1 MKDRIFIID
10 GSSYLY
16 RAYHAMPPLSTS
28 KGQPTGAIK
37 GVTNMLMNLK
47 KDSEG
52 SPIVVV
58 FDAKGKTFRNKI
70 YSEYKANRPPMPDDL
85 REQLEPLKNICKAIG
100 FPLIEIAGVEADDV
114 IATIVKLAKEKKFK
128 AVVSSLDK
136 DLMQLVEDPN
146 TTIMNTMTHQIF
158 DEKKVFEKFGVKPN
172 QIRDMLA
179 LVGDTSDNIP
189 GVPKVGQKT
198 AAKWLNEF
206 DNLEGIIANA
216 ESIKGVVG
224 ENLRNSLAELD
235 RNVDLVS
242 LRDDVDIET
251 DFKDLLELN
260 GDQEK
265 LDKIFSDLEFKKP
278 ADNSSQKVD
287 SKKDNL
293 KEKKNNYQTV
303 LTKKELNDWADKI
316 DACKVFAI
324 DTETDSLDTITA
336 NLVGISLSVDEGSGC
351 YIPIGHNYENCP
363 NQPSLKLVQDSIG
376 KVIEKNKEKA
386 VGQNLK
392 FDIPILSR
400 HGIHLDKFH
409 ADTMLMSY
417 VLNSTATR
425 HGMDKLASYY
435 LDYETI
441 KFSDVAGTAS
451 KQISFSEVDIAVAT
465 NYAAEDA
472 DITLRLFNKL
482 SSLLKG
488 KKGQIKLLQE
498 IEYPLVHVLAAV
510 EQNGA
515 KIDKNKL
522 AAHSQELSEKISE
535 LTSQAFAIAGEEFN
549 LDSPKQ
555 LLEILYDK
563 LQLPVLKKT
572 PKGQPSTNEETLQ
585 RLSEEYDLP
594 KIILQYRTLAKLK
607 STYTDS
613 LIKIENPKTKRIHT
627 SYQQAITS
635 TGRLSSTEP
644 NLQNIP
650 IKTAEGRRIRE
661 AFVPEK
667 GNVLIS
673 ADYSQIE
680 LRIMA
685 HLSKDKNLTN
695 AFNAGLDVH
704 SATAAE
710 VFGVSLESVTEDQR
724 RSAKA
729 INFGLMYGMSAFGL
743 TRQLDIPRAEAQ
755 KYLDTYFERYTG
767 VKDYMANTK
776 AQAKEDMFV
785 ETIMGRR
792 LYLNEINAANGLRR
806 QAAERAAINAPLQG
820 SAADIIKK
828 AMIDIN
834 TFLDKELPQTRMIMQ
849 VHDELIFETPKA
861 DAEEILPTS
870 EDCIQSVKIH
880 HKIGLHARPA
890 VRFTEMAKGFE
901 AEIRIKLENQSK
913 WVDAKSIVRVMS
925 LKARKG
931 QVLKLQAEGPDANE
945 AITTLIDFVENQFG
959 EKQNEIE

>member
-16 RAYHAMPPLSTS
+16 RAYHAMPPLTASS
-28 KGQPTGAIK
+28 GQPTGAIK
-37 GVTNMLMNLK
+37 GVTNMLMTLK

-52 SPIVVV
+52 SPIIVV
-58 FDAKGKTFRNKI
+58 FDAKGKTFRNDI
-70 YSEYKANRPPMPDDL
+70 YKDYKANRPPMPDDL
-85 REQLEPLKNICKAIG
+85 REQLQPLKEIVRAIG

-114 IATIVKLAKEKKFK
+114 IATLVKIAKEKKFK
-128 AVVSSLDK
+128 TVISSLDK
-136 DLMQLVEDPN
+136 DLMQLVEDPIS
-146 TTIMNTMTHQIF
+146 TMMNTMTHQIF
-158 DEKKVFEKFGVKPN
+158 NEDKVLEKFGVKPS

-179 LVGDTSDNIP
+179 LTGDTSDNIP

-198 AAKWLNEF
+198 AAKWLNEYGNI
-206 DNLEGIIANA
+206 DEIKLNA
-216 ESIKGVVG
+216 DHIKGVVG
-224 ENLRNSLAELD
+224 QNLRSSLGDLD
-235 RNVDLVS
+235 RNVELVS
-242 LRDDVDIET
+242 LKSDVDLGI
-251 DFKDLLELN
+251 DFESMLELN
-260 GDQEK
+260 ADQEK
-265 LDKIFSDLEFKKP
+265 LDNLFSELEFKALKKP
-278 ADNSSQKVD
+278 STKSSSAEASEPTRATSDNKIKVQGNYETLFTKED
-287 SKKDNL
+287 LLNWAKKL
-293 KEKKNNYQTV
+293 
-303 LTKKELNDWADKI
+303 

-324 DTETDSLDTITA
+324 DTETDSLDTVTA
-336 NLVGISLSVDEGSGC
+336 NIVGISLSTEEETGC
-351 YIPIGHNYENCP
+351 YIPINHKYDGCP
-363 NQPSLKLVQDSIG
+363 KQIDIKVIIEILG
-376 KVIEKNKEKA
+376 KSIEKNQHKA

-392 FDIPILSR
+392 FDLPILSR
-400 HGIHLDKFH
+400 HGIHLEKFY

-425 HGMDKLASYY
+425 HGMDKLAEFY
-435 LDYETI
+435 LNYTTV
-441 KFSDVAGTAS
+441 KYKDVTGTAS
-451 KQISFSEVDIAVAT
+451 KQINFSAVSIDIAS

-472 DITLRLFNKL
+472 DITLRLFNRL
-482 SSLLKG
+482 NELLKD
-488 KKGQIKLLQE
+488 KPTQERLLTE
-498 IEYPLVHVLAAV
+498 IEYPLVHALSRI
-510 EQNGA
+510 EMNGA
-515 KIDKNKL
+515 KVDKNKL
-522 AAHSQELSEKISE
+522 AAHSKELSNKIDDLSE
-535 LTSQAFAIAGEEFN
+535 QAFKIAGEEFN

-555 LLEILYDK
+555 LLVILYEK
-563 LQLPVLKKT
+563 LKLPILKKT

-585 RLSEEYDLP
+585 RLAEEYEIP

-613 LIKIENPKTKRIHT
+613 LIRIENPVTKRIHT
-627 SYQQAITS
+627 SYQQAVTS

-685 HLSKDKNLTN
+685 HLSKDKNLTY
-695 AFNAGLDVH
+695 AFNNNLDVH

-710 VFGVSLESVTEDQR
+710 VFDVNLNDVSQDQR

-755 KYLDTYFERYTG
+755 KYLDTYFDRYTG
-767 VKDYMANTK
+767 VKRYMEETK

-834 TFLDKELPQTRMIMQ
+834 TFLYKEMPEVKMIMQ
-849 VHDELIFETPKA
+849 VHDELIFEAPKKSSKEVLQIMKKMME
-861 DAEEILPTS
+861 DA
-870 EDCIQSVKIH
+870 VKLDIPLIAEAA
-880 HKIGLHARPA
+880 IGD
-890 VRFTEMAKGFE
+890 
-901 AEIRIKLENQSK
+901 N
-913 WVDAKSIVRVMS
+913 W
-925 LKARKG
+925 
-931 QVLKLQAEGPDANE
+931 NE
-945 AITTLIDFVENQFG
+945 AH
-959 EKQNEIE
+959 

>member
-179 LVGDTSDNIP
+179 LVGDSSDNIP

-251 DFKDLLELN
+251 DFKDLLEFN

-336 NLVGISLSVDEGSGC
+336 NLVGISLSVNEGSGC

-376 KVIEKNKEKA
+376 KAIEKNKEKA

-451 KQISFSEVDIAVAT
+451 KQISFSKVDIAVAT

-743 TRQLDIPRAEAQ
+743 TRQLDIPRAKAQ

-776 AQAKEDMFV
+776 AQAKEDMYV
-785 ETIMGRR
+785 ETLMGRR

-834 TFLDKELPQTRMIMQ
+834 GFLKKETPETKMIMQ
-849 VHDELIFETPKA
+849 VHDELIFETPEKSADDVLNLMKNMMEAAVKLDIPLIA
-861 DAEEILPTS
+861 DAA
-870 EDCIQSVKIH
+870 
-880 HKIGLHARPA
+880 IG
-890 VRFTEMAKGFE
+890 K
-901 AEIRIKLENQSK
+901 N
-913 WVDAKSIVRVMS
+913 W
-925 LKARKG
+925 
-931 QVLKLQAEGPDANE
+931 NE
-945 AITTLIDFVENQFG
+945 AH
-959 EKQNEIE
+959 

>member
-1 MKDRIFIID
+1 MLNLVWNLIVC
-10 GSSYLY
+10 SS
-16 RAYHAMPPLSTS
+16 
-28 KGQPTGAIK
+28 
-37 GVTNMLMNLK
+37 
-47 KDSEG
+47 
-52 SPIVVV
+52 
-58 FDAKGKTFRNKI
+58 F
-70 YSEYKANRPPMPDDL
+70 
-85 REQLEPLKNICKAIG
+85 
-100 FPLIEIAGVEADDV
+100 
-114 IATIVKLAKEKKFK
+114 
-128 AVVSSLDK
+128 
-136 DLMQLVEDPN
+136 N
-146 TTIMNTMTHQIF
+146 T
-158 DEKKVFEKFGVKPN
+158 
-172 QIRDMLA
+172 
-179 LVGDTSDNIP
+179 
-189 GVPKVGQKT
+189 
-198 AAKWLNEF
+198 
-206 DNLEGIIANA
+206 
-216 ESIKGVVG
+216 
-224 ENLRNSLAELD
+224 
-235 RNVDLVS
+235 
-242 LRDDVDIET
+242 
-251 DFKDLLELN
+251 
-260 GDQEK
+260 DQER
-265 LDKIFSDLEFKKP
+265 LDELFAELEFKALPKNTP
-278 ADNSSQKVD
+278 KQPDVKET
-287 SKKDNL
+287 L
-293 KEKKNNYQTV
+293 KEKNKNYETV
-303 LTKKELNDWADKI
+303 LSEDQLQAWAKNLDE
-316 DACKVFAI
+316 CKVYAI

-336 NLVGISLSVDEGSGC
+336 NLVGISLSVKEGAGC
-351 YIPIGHNYENCP
+351 YIPIGHTYEGCSD
-363 NQPSLKLVQDSIG
+363 QPSLDL
-376 KVIEKNKEKA
+376 VIEIIGNAIERNKEKA

-400 HGIHLDKFH
+400 HKIQLDKFH

-441 KFSDVAGTAS
+441 KYGDVAGTAS
-451 KQISFSEVDIAVAT
+451 KQISFSEVEIDVAT

-472 DITLRLFNKL
+472 DITLRLYNKL
-482 SSLLKG
+482 EGLLEDKPTQ
-488 KKGQIKLLQE
+488 KKLLE
-498 IEYPLVHVLAAV
+498 DIEYPLVHVLSKV

-515 KIDKNKL
+515 KIDKEKL
-522 AAHSQELSEKISE
+522 AAHSEELAEKISD
-535 LTSQAFAIAGEEFN
+535 LSSQAFKIAGEEFN

-555 LLEILYDK
+555 LLEVLYEK
-563 LQLPVLKKT
+563 LKLPVLKKT

-585 RLSEEYDLP
+585 RLSEEYELP

-613 LIKIENPKTKRIHT
+613 LIKIENPATQRIHT

-650 IKTAEGRRIRE
+650 IKTSEGRRIRE

-695 AFNAGLDVH
+695 AFNKGLDVH
-704 SATAAE
+704 SSTAAE
-710 VFGVSLESVTEDQR
+710 VFGVNIENVTDEQR

-743 TRQLDIPRAEAQ
+743 TRQLDIPRADAQ

-834 TFLDKELPQTRMIMQ
+834 AFLVKEIASNKN
-849 VHDELIFETPKA
+849 DYA
-861 DAEEILPTS
+861 SA
-870 EDCIQSVKIH
+870 
-880 HKIGLHARPA
+880 
-890 VRFTEMAKGFE
+890 
-901 AEIRIKLENQSK
+901 
-913 WVDAKSIVRVMS
+913 
-925 LKARKG
+925 
-931 QVLKLQAEGPDANE
+931 
-945 AITTLIDFVENQFG
+945 
-959 EKQNEIE
+959 

>member
-16 RAYHAMPPLSTS
+16 RAYHAMPPLTASS
-28 KGQPTGAIK
+28 GQPTGAIK
-37 GVTNMLMNLK
+37 GVTNMLMTLK

-52 SPIVVV
+52 SPIIVV
-58 FDAKGKTFRNKI
+58 FDAKGKTFRNDI
-70 YSEYKANRPPMPDDL
+70 YKDYKANRPPMPDDL
-85 REQLEPLKNICKAIG
+85 REQLQPLKEIVRAIG

-114 IATIVKLAKEKKFK
+114 IATLVKIAKEKKFK
-128 AVVSSLDK
+128 TVISSLDK
-136 DLMQLVEDPN
+136 DLMQLVEDPIS
-146 TTIMNTMTHQIF
+146 TMMNTMTHQIF
-158 DEKKVFEKFGVKPN
+158 NEDKVLEKFGVKPS

-179 LVGDTSDNIP
+179 LTGDTSDNIP

-198 AAKWLNEF
+198 AAKWLNEYGNI
-206 DNLEGIIANA
+206 DEIKLNA
-216 ESIKGVVG
+216 DHIKGVVG
-224 ENLRNSLAELD
+224 ENLRSSLGDLD
-235 RNVDLVS
+235 RNVELVS
-242 LRDDVDIET
+242 LKNDVDLGI
-251 DFKDLLELN
+251 DFESMLELN
-260 GDQEK
+260 TDQEK
-265 LDKIFSDLEFKKP
+265 LDKLFSELEFKALKKP
-278 ADNSSQKVD
+278 SAKSSSAEASEPTQATSENKLKVQGNYETLFTKED
-287 SKKDNL
+287 LLNWAKKL
-293 KEKKNNYQTV
+293 
-303 LTKKELNDWADKI
+303 

-324 DTETDSLDTITA
+324 DTETDSLDTVTA
-336 NLVGISLSVDEGSGC
+336 NIVGISLSTEEETGC
-351 YIPIGHNYENCP
+351 YIPINHKYDGCP
-363 NQPSLKLVQDSIG
+363 KQIDIKVIIEILG
-376 KVIEKNKEKA
+376 KSIEKNQHKA

-392 FDIPILSR
+392 FDLPILSR
-400 HGIHLDKFH
+400 HGIHLEKFY
-409 ADTMLMSY
+409 AETMLMSY

-425 HGMDKLASYY
+425 HGMDKLAEFY
-435 LDYETI
+435 LNYTTV
-441 KFSDVAGTAS
+441 KYKDVTGTAS
-451 KQISFSEVDIAVAT
+451 KQINFSAVSIDIAS

-472 DITLRLFNKL
+472 DITLRLFNRL
-482 SSLLKG
+482 NDLLKD
-488 KKGQIKLLQE
+488 KPTQEKLLTE
-498 IEYPLVHVLAAV
+498 IEYPLVHALSRI
-510 EQNGA
+510 EMNGA
-515 KIDKNKL
+515 KVDKNKL
-522 AAHSQELSEKISE
+522 AAHSKELSNKIDDLSE
-535 LTSQAFAIAGEEFN
+535 QAFKIAGEEFN

-555 LLEILYDK
+555 LLVILYEK
-563 LQLPVLKKT
+563 LKLPILKKT

-585 RLSEEYDLP
+585 RLAEEYEIP

-613 LIKIENPKTKRIHT
+613 LIRIENPVTKRIHT
-627 SYQQAITS
+627 SYQQAVTS

-685 HLSKDKNLTN
+685 HLSKDENLTY
-695 AFNAGLDVH
+695 AFNNNLDVH

-710 VFGVSLESVTEDQR
+710 VFGVNLNDVSKDQR

-767 VKDYMANTK
+767 VKRYMEETK

-834 TFLDKELPQTRMIMQ
+834 TFLYKEMPEVKMIMQ
-849 VHDELIFETPKA
+849 VHDELIFEGPKKGSKEVLQIMKKMME
-861 DAEEILPTS
+861 DA
-870 EDCIQSVKIH
+870 VKLDIPLIAEAA
-880 HKIGLHARPA
+880 IGD
-890 VRFTEMAKGFE
+890 
-901 AEIRIKLENQSK
+901 N
-913 WVDAKSIVRVMS
+913 W
-925 LKARKG
+925 
-931 QVLKLQAEGPDANE
+931 NE
-945 AITTLIDFVENQFG
+945 AH
-959 EKQNEIE
+959 

>member
-16 RAYHAMPPLSTS
+16 RAYHAMPPLTASS
-28 KGQPTGAIK
+28 GQPTGAIK
-37 GVTNMLMNLK
+37 GVTNMLMTLK

-52 SPIVVV
+52 SPIIVV
-58 FDAKGKTFRNKI
+58 FDAKGKTFRNDI
-70 YSEYKANRPPMPDDL
+70 YKDYKANRPPMPDDL
-85 REQLEPLKNICKAIG
+85 REQLQPLKEIVRAIG

-114 IATIVKLAKEKKFK
+114 IATLVKIAKEKKFK
-128 AVVSSLDK
+128 TVISSLDK
-136 DLMQLVEDPN
+136 DLMQLVEDPIS
-146 TTIMNTMTHQIF
+146 TMMNTMTHQIF
-158 DEKKVFEKFGVKPN
+158 NEDKVLEKFGVKPS

-179 LVGDTSDNIP
+179 LTGDTSDNIP

-198 AAKWLNEF
+198 AAKWLNEYGNI
-206 DNLEGIIANA
+206 DEIKLNA
-216 ESIKGVVG
+216 DHIKGVVG
-224 ENLRNSLAELD
+224 ENLRSSLGDLD
-235 RNVDLVS
+235 RNVELVS
-242 LRDDVDIET
+242 LKSDVDLGI
-251 DFKDLLELN
+251 DFESMLELN
-260 GDQEK
+260 ADQEK
-265 LDKIFSDLEFKKP
+265 LDKLFSELEFKALKKP
-278 ADNSSQKVD
+278 STKSSSAEASEPTQATSENKIKVQGNYETLFTKED
-287 SKKDNL
+287 LLNWAKKL
-293 KEKKNNYQTV
+293 
-303 LTKKELNDWADKI
+303 

-324 DTETDSLDTITA
+324 DTETDSLDTVTA
-336 NLVGISLSVDEGSGC
+336 NIVGISLSTEEETGC
-351 YIPIGHNYENCP
+351 YIPINHKYDGCP
-363 NQPSLKLVQDSIG
+363 KQIDIKVIIEILG
-376 KVIEKNKEKA
+376 KSIEKNQHKA

-392 FDIPILSR
+392 FDLPILSR
-400 HGIHLDKFH
+400 HGIHLEKFY

-425 HGMDKLASYY
+425 HGMDKLAEFY
-435 LDYETI
+435 LNYTTV
-441 KFSDVAGTAS
+441 KYKDVTGTAS
-451 KQISFSEVDIAVAT
+451 KQINFSAVSIDIAS

-472 DITLRLFNKL
+472 DITLRLFNRL
-482 SSLLKG
+482 NDLLKD
-488 KKGQIKLLQE
+488 KPTQEKLLTE
-498 IEYPLVHVLAAV
+498 IEYPLVHALSRI
-510 EQNGA
+510 EMNGA
-515 KIDKNKL
+515 KVDKNKL
-522 AAHSQELSEKISE
+522 AAHSKELSNKIDDLSE
-535 LTSQAFAIAGEEFN
+535 QAFKIAGEEFN

-555 LLEILYDK
+555 LLVILYEK
-563 LQLPVLKKT
+563 LKLPILKKT

-585 RLSEEYDLP
+585 RLAEEYEIP

-613 LIKIENPKTKRIHT
+613 LIRIENPVTKRIHT
-627 SYQQAITS
+627 SYQQAVTS

-685 HLSKDKNLTN
+685 HLSKDENLTY
-695 AFNAGLDVH
+695 AFNNNLDVH

-710 VFGVSLESVTEDQR
+710 VFGVNLNDVSQDQR

-767 VKDYMANTK
+767 VKRYMEETK

-834 TFLDKELPQTRMIMQ
+834 TFLFKEMPEVKMIMQ
-849 VHDELIFETPKA
+849 VHDELIFEAPKKSSKEVLQIMKKMME
-861 DAEEILPTS
+861 DA
-870 EDCIQSVKIH
+870 VKLDIPLIAEAA
-880 HKIGLHARPA
+880 IGD
-890 VRFTEMAKGFE
+890 
-901 AEIRIKLENQSK
+901 N
-913 WVDAKSIVRVMS
+913 W
-925 LKARKG
+925 
-931 QVLKLQAEGPDANE
+931 NE
-945 AITTLIDFVENQFG
+945 AH
-959 EKQNEIE
+959 

>member
-16 RAYHAMPPLSTS
+16 RAYHAMPPLTTS
-28 KGQPTGAIK
+28 DGRPTGAIK
-37 GVTNMLMNLK
+37 GVTNMLMTLK

-52 SPIVVV
+52 SPIIVT
-58 FDAKGKTFRNKI
+58 FDAKGKTFRNDI
-70 YSEYKANRPPMPDDL
+70 YDSYKANRPPMPDDL
-85 REQLEPLKNICKAIG
+85 REQLVPLKNVCRAIG
-100 FPLIEIAGVEADDV
+100 FPLIEIEGVEADDV
-114 IATIVKLAKEKKFK
+114 IATLVRIAKENNFK
-128 AVVSSLDK
+128 SVISSLDK
-136 DLMQLVEDPN
+136 DLMQLVEDPSAKM
-146 TTIMNTMTHQIF
+146 MNTMTHQIF
-158 DEKKVFEKFGVKPN
+158 DEEKVFEKFGVKPN

-179 LVGDTSDNIP
+179 LTGDTSDNIP

-206 DNLEGIIANA
+206 RDLEGIKSNA
-216 ESIKGVVG
+216 DSIKGVVG
-224 ENLRNSLAELD
+224 ENLRNSLNDLD
-235 RNVDLVS
+235 RNVELVS
-242 LRDDVDIET
+242 LKNDVDIGVTFES
-251 DFKDLLELN
+251 LLQLN
-260 GDQEK
+260 GNQET
-265 LDKIFSDLEFKKP
+265 LDELFADLEFKKP
-278 ADNSSQKVD
+278 KKKPANKEDKKVVNVQEVAQNLAT
-287 SKKDNL
+287 SKPIGAYKTILNKKDL
-293 KEKKNNYQTV
+293 EEWSEK
-303 LTKKELNDWADKI
+303 LN
-316 DACKVFAI
+316 ACKVFAI
-324 DTETDSLDTITA
+324 DTETDSLNTVSA
-336 NLVGISLSVDEGSGC
+336 NLVGISLSVKEGEGC
-351 YIPIGHNYENCP
+351 YIPLKHEYEGCPIQIDLELAVSIIG
-363 NQPSLKLVQDSIG
+363 SSI
-376 KVIEKNKEKA
+376 EQNKHKA

-392 FDIPILSR
+392 FDIPILAR
-400 HGIHLDKFH
+400 HGIALDTFH

-425 HGMDKLASYY
+425 HGMDKLAEFY
-435 LDYETI
+435 LNYTTVKYKEVT
-441 KFSDVAGTAS
+441 GTAS
-451 KQISFSEVDIAVAT
+451 KQINFSAVEIEVAS

-482 SSLLKG
+482 EDLLKD
-488 KKGQIKLLQE
+488 KPTQLKLLND
-498 IEYPLVHVLAAV
+498 IEYPLVHVLSKI

-515 KIDKNKL
+515 KIDKEKL
-522 AAHSQELSEKISE
+522 AEHSKELSEKIADLSA
-535 LTSQAFAIAGEEFN
+535 QAFVISGEEFN

-555 LLEILYDK
+555 LLEILYEK
-563 LQLPVLKKT
+563 LKLPILKKT

-585 RLSEEYDLP
+585 RLSEEYELP
-594 KIILQYRTLAKLK
+594 GIILQYRTLAKLK

-613 LIKIENPKTKRIHT
+613 LIKIENPLTKRIHT
-627 SYQQAITS
+627 SYQQAVTS

-650 IKTAEGRRIRE
+650 IRTAEGRRIRE

-685 HLSKDKNLTN
+685 HLSKDKNLTH
-695 AFNAGLDVH
+695 AFNNNLDIH

-710 VFGVSLESVTEDQR
+710 VFGVSLEDVTQDQR

-767 VKDYMANTK
+767 VKDYIANTK

-792 LYLNEINAANGLRR
+792 LYLNEINAGNGLRR

-828 AMIDIN
+828 AMIDIQE
-834 TFLDKELPQTRMIMQ
+834 FLEKEMPKVKVIMQ
-849 VHDELIFETPKA
+849 VHDELIFEAPKENAEEVLSTMKGMMEKAVKLDIPLIA
-861 DAEEILPTS
+861 DAA
-870 EDCIQSVKIH
+870 
-880 HKIGLHARPA
+880 IG
-890 VRFTEMAKGFE
+890 V
-901 AEIRIKLENQSK
+901 N
-913 WVDAKSIVRVMS
+913 W
-925 LKARKG
+925 
-931 QVLKLQAEGPDANE
+931 NE
-945 AITTLIDFVENQFG
+945 AH
-959 EKQNEIE
+959 

>member
-179 LVGDTSDNIP
+179 LVGDSSDNIP

-251 DFKDLLELN
+251 DFKDLLEFN

-710 VFGVSLESVTEDQR
+710 VFDVSLESVTEDQR

-776 AQAKEDMFV
+776 AQAKEDMYV
-785 ETIMGRR
+785 ETLMGRR

-834 TFLDKELPQTRMIMQ
+834 GFLKKEIPETKMIMQ
-849 VHDELIFETPKA
+849 VHDELIFETPEKSADDVLNLMKNMMEAAVKLDIPLIA
-861 DAEEILPTS
+861 DAA
-870 EDCIQSVKIH
+870 
-880 HKIGLHARPA
+880 IG
-890 VRFTEMAKGFE
+890 K
-901 AEIRIKLENQSK
+901 N
-913 WVDAKSIVRVMS
+913 W
-925 LKARKG
+925 
-931 QVLKLQAEGPDANE
+931 NE
-945 AITTLIDFVENQFG
+945 AH
-959 EKQNEIE
+959 

>member
-1 MKDRIFIID
+1 MKDRVFIID

-37 GVTNMLMNLK
+37 GVTNMLMTLK

-52 SPIVVV
+52 SPIIVV
-58 FDAKGKTFRNKI
+58 FDAKGKTFRSEI
-70 YSEYKANRPPMPDDL
+70 YKEYKANRPPMPEDL
-85 REQLEPLKNICKAIG
+85 RQQLDPLKEICKAIG
-100 FPLIEIAGVEADDV
+100 FPLIEIPGVEADDV
-114 IATIVKLAKEKKFK
+114 IATLVNKAKEKNFK

-146 TTIMNTMTHQIF
+146 ITIMNTMKHQIF
-158 DEKKVFEKFGVKPN
+158 TEDKVFEKFGVQPN

-179 LVGDTSDNIP
+179 LVGDSSDNIP

-198 AAKWLNEF
+198 AAKWLNEYK
-206 DNLEGIIANA
+206 NLDGIKDNA
-216 ESIKGVVG
+216 ELIKGVVG
-224 ENLRNSLAELD
+224 ENLRNSLADLE
-235 RNVDLVS
+235 RNVELVS
-242 LRDDVDIET
+242 LKDDVELGVSFDS
-251 DFKDLLELN
+251 LLQLN
-260 GDQEK
+260 ADQEK
-265 LDKIFSDLEFKKP
+265 LDDLFSELEFNASTKN
-278 ADNSSQKVD
+278 A
-287 SKKDNL
+287 SKQPDAKETL
-293 KEKKNNYQTV
+293 KEKNNNYETV
-303 LTKKELNDWADKI
+303 LSEDQLLAWAKNLDE
-316 DACKVFAI
+316 CKVYAI

-336 NLVGISLSVDEGSGC
+336 NLVGISLSVKEGTGC
-351 YIPIGHNYENCP
+351 YIPIGHKYEGCP
-363 NQPSLKLVQDSIG
+363 DQPSLDL
-376 KVIEKNKEKA
+376 VIEIIGNAIERNKEKA

-400 HGIHLDKFH
+400 HKIQLDKFH

-425 HGMDKLASYY
+425 HGMDKLASFY

-441 KFSDVAGTAS
+441 KYGDVAGTAS
-451 KQISFSEVDIAVAT
+451 KQISFSEVEINVAT

-472 DITLRLFNKL
+472 DITLRLYNKL
-482 SSLLKG
+482 NGLLEDKPTQ
-488 KKGQIKLLQE
+488 KKLLEE
-498 IEYPLVHVLAAV
+498 IEYPLVHVLSKV

-515 KIDKNKL
+515 KIDKAKL
-522 AAHSQELSEKISE
+522 AAHSEELAEKISD
-535 LTSQAFAIAGEEFN
+535 LSSQAFKIAGEEFN

-555 LLEILYDK
+555 LLEILYEK
-563 LQLPVLKKT
+563 LKLPVLKKT

-585 RLSEEYDLP
+585 RLSEEYELP

-613 LIKIENPKTKRIHT
+613 LIKIENQVTQRIHT

-650 IKTAEGRRIRE
+650 IKTSEGRRIRE
-661 AFVPEK
+661 AFIPEK

-695 AFNAGLDVH
+695 AFNKGLDVH
-704 SATAAE
+704 SSTAAE
-710 VFGVSLESVTEDQR
+710 VFGVDIENVTEEQR

-743 TRQLDIPRAEAQ
+743 TRQLDIPRADAQ

-834 TFLDKELPQTRMIMQ
+834 AFLVQKLPDTKMIMQ
-849 VHDELIFETPKA
+849 VHDELIFETPKRNAEETLYLMKSMMEKAVKLDIPLIA
-861 DAEEILPTS
+861 DAA
-870 EDCIQSVKIH
+870 
-880 HKIGLHARPA
+880 IG
-890 VRFTEMAKGFE
+890 K
-901 AEIRIKLENQSK
+901 N
-913 WVDAKSIVRVMS
+913 W
-925 LKARKG
+925 
-931 QVLKLQAEGPDANE
+931 NE
-945 AITTLIDFVENQFG
+945 AH
-959 EKQNEIE
+959 

>member
-16 RAYHAMPPLSTS
+16 RAYHAMPPLTTS
-28 KGQPTGAIK
+28 SGQPTGAIK
-37 GVTNMLMNLK
+37 GVTNMLMTLK

-52 SPIVVV
+52 SPIVVI
-58 FDAKGKTFRNKI
+58 FDAKGKTFRNDVYK
-70 YSEYKANRPPMPDDL
+70 EYKANRPPMPDDL
-85 REQLEPLKNICKAIG
+85 REQLVPLKDICRAIG
-100 FPLIEIAGVEADDV
+100 FPLIEIEGVEADDV
-114 IATIVKLAKEKKFK
+114 IATVVKIAKQKNYKT
-128 AVVSSLDK
+128 VISSLDK
-136 DLMQLVEDPN
+136 DLMQLVEDPVS
-146 TTIMNTMTHQIF
+146 TIMNTMTHQIF
-158 DEKKVFEKFGVKPN
+158 NEEKVFEKFGVMPN

-198 AAKWLNEF
+198 AAKWLSEYG
-206 DNLEGIIANA
+206 NLEGVKSNA
-216 ESIKGVVG
+216 DSIKGVVG
-224 ENLRNSLAELD
+224 ENLRSSLDDLD
-235 RNVDLVS
+235 RNVELVS
-242 LRDDVDIET
+242 LKEDVEIGVSFES
-251 DFKDLLELN
+251 LLELN
-260 GDQEK
+260 GDEERLAK
-265 LDKIFSDLEFKKP
+265 LFAELEFKPMKGSANKP
-278 ADNSSQKVD
+278 QTKDKNKNLNQNADKPTETKKID
-287 SKKDNL
+287 S
-293 KEKKNNYQTV
+293 NYQTI
-303 LTKKELNDWADKI
+303 LTQKDMKIWAKKLDD
-316 DACKVFAI
+316 CKVFAI
-324 DTETDSLDTITA
+324 DTETDSLDTVTA
-336 NLVGISLSVDEGSGC
+336 NLVGISLSDKEGEGC
-351 YIPIGHNYENCP
+351 YLPIGHQYEGCP
-363 NQPSLKLVQDSIG
+363 KQLDLKSVVDIIG
-376 KVIEKNKEKA
+376 SSVEKNRHKA

-392 FDIPILSR
+392 FDIPILLR
-400 HGIHLDKFH
+400 HGIALDSFH

-425 HGMDKLASYY
+425 HGMDKLAMYY
-435 LDYETI
+435 LNYETV
-441 KFSDVAGTAS
+441 KYSDVTGTAS
-451 KQISFSEVDIAVAT
+451 KQINFSAVEIDVASH
-465 NYAAEDA
+465 YAAEDA

-482 SSLLKG
+482 DSLLAEKPIQ
-488 KKGQIKLLQE
+488 KKLLQD
-498 IEYPLVHVLAAV
+498 IEYPLVHVLSRV

-522 AAHSQELSEKISE
+522 SDHSVELSEKIEKLSSE
-535 LTSQAFAIAGEEFN
+535 AFKIAGEEFN

-555 LLEILYDK
+555 LLEVLYEK
-563 LQLPVLKKT
+563 LKLPILKKT

-585 RLSEEYDLP
+585 RLSEEYELP

-613 LIKIENPKTKRIHT
+613 LIRIENPKTERIHT
-627 SYQQAITS
+627 SYQQAVTS

-661 AFVPEK
+661 AFVPDT
-667 GNVLIS
+667 GNILIS

-685 HLSKDKNLTN
+685 HLSKDKNLTH
-695 AFNAGLDVH
+695 AFNNNLDVH

-710 VFGVSLESVTEDQR
+710 VFGVSLDDVTQDHR

-767 VKDYMANTK
+767 VKDYMENIK
-776 AQAKEDMFV
+776 AQAKEDMYV

-828 AMIDIN
+828 AMIDIDA
-834 TFLDKELPQTRMIMQ
+834 FLNEEMPEVKMIMQ
-849 VHDELIFETPKA
+849 VHDELIFETPKKN
-861 DAEEILPTS
+861 AEE
-870 EDCIQSVKIH
+870 
-880 HKIGLHARPA
+880 
-890 VRFTEMAKGFE
+890 
-901 AEIRIKLENQSK
+901 
-913 WVDAKSIVRVMS
+913 VMS
-925 LKARKG
+925 TMKDMMEKA
-931 QVLKLQAEGPDANE
+931 VKLDIPLIAEAAIGANWNE
-945 AITTLIDFVENQFG
+945 AH
-959 EKQNEIE
+959 

>member
-1 MKDRIFIID
+1 MKDRVFIID

-37 GVTNMLMNLK
+37 GVTNMLMTLK

-52 SPIVVV
+52 SPIIVV
-58 FDAKGKTFRNKI
+58 FDAKGKTFRSEI
-70 YSEYKANRPPMPDDL
+70 YKEYKANRPPMPDDL
-85 REQLEPLKNICKAIG
+85 REQLEPLKEICKAIG
-100 FPLIEIAGVEADDV
+100 FPLIEIPGVEADDV
-114 IATIVKLAKEKKFK
+114 IATLVNKAKEKNFK
-128 AVVSSLDK
+128 AVVSTLDK

-146 TTIMNTMTHQIF
+146 ITIMNTMKHQIF
-158 DEKKVFEKFGVKPN
+158 TEDKVFEKFGVQPN

-179 LVGDTSDNIP
+179 LVGDSSDNIP

-198 AAKWLNEF
+198 AAKWLNEYK
-206 DNLEGIIANA
+206 NLDGIKDNA
-216 ESIKGVVG
+216 ELIKGVVG
-224 ENLRNSLAELD
+224 ENLRNSLADLE
-235 RNVDLVS
+235 RNVELVS
-242 LRDDVDIET
+242 LKDDVELGVSFDS
-251 DFKDLLELN
+251 LLQLN
-260 GDQEK
+260 TDQER
-265 LDKIFSDLEFKKP
+265 LDELFSELEFKASTKN
-278 ADNSSQKVD
+278 A
-287 SKKDNL
+287 SKQPDAKETLKD
-293 KEKKNNYQTV
+293 KNNNYETV
-303 LTKKELNDWADKI
+303 INEDQLLAWAKNLDE
-316 DACKVFAI
+316 CKVYAI

-336 NLVGISLSVDEGSGC
+336 NLVGISLSVKEGTGC
-351 YIPIGHNYENCP
+351 YIPIGHKYEDCP
-363 NQPSLKLVQDSIG
+363 DQPSLDL
-376 KVIEKNKEKA
+376 VIEIIGNAIERNKEKA

-400 HGIHLDKFH
+400 HKIQLDKFH

-425 HGMDKLASYY
+425 HGMDKLASFY

-441 KFSDVAGTAS
+441 KYGDVAGTAS
-451 KQISFSEVDIAVAT
+451 KQISFSEVEINVAT

-472 DITLRLFNKL
+472 DITLRLYNKL
-482 SSLLKG
+482 NGLLEDKPTQ
-488 KKGQIKLLQE
+488 KKLLEE
-498 IEYPLVHVLAAV
+498 IEYPLVHVLSKV

-515 KIDKNKL
+515 KIDKVKL
-522 AAHSQELSEKISE
+522 AAHSEELAEKISD
-535 LTSQAFAIAGEEFN
+535 LSSQAFKIAGEEFN

-555 LLEILYDK
+555 LLEILYEK
-563 LQLPVLKKT
+563 LKLPVLKKT

-585 RLSEEYDLP
+585 RLSEEYELP

-613 LIKIENPKTKRIHT
+613 LIKIENQVTQRIHT

-650 IKTAEGRRIRE
+650 IKTSEGRRIRE
-661 AFVPEK
+661 AFIPEK

-695 AFNAGLDVH
+695 AFNKGLDVH
-704 SATAAE
+704 SSTAAE
-710 VFGVSLESVTEDQR
+710 VFGVDIENVTEEQR

-743 TRQLDIPRAEAQ
+743 TRQLDIPRADAQ

-834 TFLDKELPQTRMIMQ
+834 KFLVKELPETKMIMQ
-849 VHDELIFETPKA
+849 VHDELIFETPKV
-861 DAEEILPTS
+861 DAQEILNQMKAMM
-870 EDCIQSVKIH
+870 EDAVKLDIPLIAEAA
-880 HKIGLHARPA
+880 IG
-890 VRFTEMAKGFE
+890 K
-901 AEIRIKLENQSK
+901 N
-913 WVDAKSIVRVMS
+913 W
-925 LKARKG
+925 
-931 QVLKLQAEGPDANE
+931 NE
-945 AITTLIDFVENQFG
+945 AH
-959 EKQNEIE
+959 

>member
-16 RAYHAMPPLSTS
+16 RAYHAMPPLTASS
-28 KGQPTGAIK
+28 GQPTGAIK
-37 GVTNMLMNLK
+37 GVTNMLMTLK

-52 SPIVVV
+52 SPIIVV
-58 FDAKGKTFRNKI
+58 FDAKGKTFRNDI
-70 YSEYKANRPPMPDDL
+70 YKDYKANRPPMPDDL
-85 REQLEPLKNICKAIG
+85 REQLQPLKEIVRAIG

-114 IATIVKLAKEKKFK
+114 IATLVKIAKEKKFK
-128 AVVSSLDK
+128 TVISSLDK
-136 DLMQLVEDPN
+136 DLMQLVEDPIS
-146 TTIMNTMTHQIF
+146 TMMNTMTHQIF
-158 DEKKVFEKFGVKPN
+158 NEDKVLEKFGVKPS

-179 LVGDTSDNIP
+179 LTGDTSDNIP

-198 AAKWLNEF
+198 AAKWLNEYGNI
-206 DNLEGIIANA
+206 DEIKLNA
-216 ESIKGVVG
+216 DHIKGVVG
-224 ENLRNSLAELD
+224 ENLRSSLGDLD
-235 RNVDLVS
+235 RNVELVS
-242 LRDDVDIET
+242 LKNDVDLGI
-251 DFKDLLELN
+251 DFESMLELN
-260 GDQEK
+260 TDQEK
-265 LDKIFSDLEFKKP
+265 LDKLFSELEFKALKKP
-278 ADNSSQKVD
+278 SAKSSSTGASEPTKVTPENKIKVEGNYETLFTKED
-287 SKKDNL
+287 LLNWAKKL
-293 KEKKNNYQTV
+293 
-303 LTKKELNDWADKI
+303 

-324 DTETDSLDTITA
+324 DTETDSLDTVTA
-336 NLVGISLSVDEGSGC
+336 NIVGISLSTEEETGC
-351 YIPIGHNYENCP
+351 YIPINHKYDGCP
-363 NQPSLKLVQDSIG
+363 KQIDIKVIIEILG
-376 KVIEKNKEKA
+376 KSIEKNQHKA

-392 FDIPILSR
+392 FDLPILSR
-400 HGIHLDKFH
+400 HGIHLEKFY

-425 HGMDKLASYY
+425 HGMDKLAEFY
-435 LDYETI
+435 LNYTTV
-441 KFSDVAGTAS
+441 KYKDVTGTAS
-451 KQISFSEVDIAVAT
+451 KQINFSAVSIDIAS

-472 DITLRLFNKL
+472 DITLRLFNRL
-482 SSLLKG
+482 NDLLKD
-488 KKGQIKLLQE
+488 KPTQEKLLTE
-498 IEYPLVHVLAAV
+498 IEYPLVHALSRI
-510 EQNGA
+510 EMNGA
-515 KIDKNKL
+515 KVDKNKL
-522 AAHSQELSEKISE
+522 AAHSKELSNKIDDLSE
-535 LTSQAFAIAGEEFN
+535 QAFKIAGEEFN

-555 LLEILYDK
+555 LLVILYEK
-563 LQLPVLKKT
+563 LKLPILKKT

-585 RLSEEYDLP
+585 RLAEEYEIP

-613 LIKIENPKTKRIHT
+613 LIRIENPVTKRIHT
-627 SYQQAITS
+627 SYQQAVTS

-685 HLSKDKNLTN
+685 HLSKDENLTY
-695 AFNAGLDVH
+695 AFNNNLDVH

-710 VFGVSLESVTEDQR
+710 VFDINLNDVSQDQR

-767 VKDYMANTK
+767 VKRYMEETK

-834 TFLDKELPQTRMIMQ
+834 TFLYKEMPEVKMIMQ
-849 VHDELIFETPKA
+849 VHDELIFEAPKKSSKEVLQIMKRMME
-861 DAEEILPTS
+861 DA
-870 EDCIQSVKIH
+870 VKLDIPLIAEAA
-880 HKIGLHARPA
+880 IGD
-890 VRFTEMAKGFE
+890 
-901 AEIRIKLENQSK
+901 N
-913 WVDAKSIVRVMS
+913 W
-925 LKARKG
+925 
-931 QVLKLQAEGPDANE
+931 NE
-945 AITTLIDFVENQFG
+945 AH
-959 EKQNEIE
+959 